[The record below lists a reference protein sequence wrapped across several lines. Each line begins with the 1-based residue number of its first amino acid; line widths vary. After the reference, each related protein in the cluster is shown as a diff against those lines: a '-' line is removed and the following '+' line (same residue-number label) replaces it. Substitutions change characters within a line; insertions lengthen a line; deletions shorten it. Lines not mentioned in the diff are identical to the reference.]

1 MKKCIKYDMT
11 YYLPL
16 IMTVVANIIYHIAQ
30 KYTSHKINPVFSLF
44 VTYLVATVL
53 TAVLLL
59 FYRHENSLKQNIQ
72 EINWSTF
79 LLGLALVVLELGY
92 LLVYRV
98 GWNISTASIIS
109 NILLTIV
116 LIPIGMLLF
125 KERISLINV
134 LGIGVSIVGILLIN
148 YSE

>member
-1 MKKCIKYDMT
+1 MT

-16 IMTVVANIIYHIAQ
+16 ILTVVANIIYHIAQ

-44 VTYLVATVL
+44 VTYLVATIL

-59 FYRHENSLKQNIQ
+59 FYKHENTFKQNIQ
-72 EINWSTF
+72 NLNWSAF

-92 LLVYRV
+92 LLVYRA

-109 NILLTIV
+109 NIMLTIV
-116 LIPIGMLLF
+116 LIPVGMLLF
-125 KERISLINV
+125 KERLNIVNV
-134 LGIGVSIVGILLIN
+134 IGIGVSILGIILIN
-148 YSE
+148 YTKK